1 MNDFISLKDL
11 EEKKLAATIKYNQ
24 EIDAIYIEQ
33 MEIIMRWFVWSF
45 PKRNLKWVSGMGTC
59 FWVLDGEI
67 LHWETLVERSFDNGW
82 TYRWVE
88 PELTRQQKVLLPLY
102 RFLQSIN
109 DATNVDCNVIDI
121 GDFNSNNYK

>member
-1 MNDFISLKDL
+1 
-11 EEKKLAATIKYNQ
+11 
-24 EIDAIYIEQ
+24 
-33 MEIIMRWFVWSF
+33 
-45 PKRNLKWVSGMGTC
+45 MGTC

-109 DATNVDCNVIDI
+109 DATNVNCSVIDI
-121 GDFNSNNYK
+121 GDFNSNSYK